1 MTLEHL
7 ATLTTDHSR
16 HLTAQA
22 HHSLKK
28 RWAIFESTC
37 RQNQQN
43 RSLIAQALA
52 VFTPIGLLG
61 ADSRRPN
68 A

>member
-7 ATLTTDHSR
+7 ATLTTDRSR

-28 RWAIFESTC
+28 RWAIFE
-37 RQNQQN
+37 
-43 RSLIAQALA
+43 
-52 VFTPIGLLG
+52 
-61 ADSRRPN
+61 
-68 A
+68 